1 MCDSKQNIDFHIY
14 TAPDVCISAHN
25 FPIPSPLLSALF
37 GVSNP
42 PSHLLLPDLPVT
54 VLQLLLSSLSGPELT
69 KDQIQS
75 LIPTLTTLGAF
86 LSSSSSSPA
95 PEAASTSPSIACFP
109 LRSSQPYFKD
119 IPALPDIQ
127 STELFDPEYLED
139 VEIEN
144 EENLSLTI
152 IDSAQTRL
160 GGDGSTT
167 AIKRKQRR
175 KGVPRPRRAR
185 GSDGEKEAKEGKNL
199 EARRNELPCGAC
211 DHTAS
216 TENELLG
223 HTRCFLAII
232 SFLSNL
238 YFSCLRLEHS
248 TGQRAQHICACGK
261 TFKKHFQLA
270 NHQRCLSQNFKFSQ
284 PFNSRVHSGDRPFV
298 CHTCGK
304 AFNQEVTLR
313 THMRIHSGARPYKC
327 DHCGEAFNASS
338 ALVAHRQWKHT
349 DGSRPFLCSFCSK
362 SFPTKAAVKKHET
375 IHKPVAEKRHPCAHC
390 DKRFARADH
399 LKSHMRAHKPNVPVL
414 LGES

>member
-1 MCDSKQNIDFHIY
+1 MVLLEGGGASLREVLSLASQPEQ
-14 TAPDVCISAHN
+14 ADVTLVCQGGSINTST
-25 FPIPSPLLSALF
+25 FILRMISPLLSALF

-223 HTRCFLAII
+223 HTR
-232 SFLSNL
+232 
-238 YFSCLRLEHS
+238 LEHS
-248 TGQRAQHICACGK
+248 TDRRAQHICACGK

-270 NHQRCLSQNFKFSQ
+270 NHQ
-284 PFNSRVHSGDRPFV
+284 RVHSGDRPFV